1 MALDFFGFKIVRTE
15 KEIKAEER
23 KSINSIVPPLDT
35 EGSVVSSGGYFGTS
49 YSLEF
54 STTNEN
60 LLINKYREIGLQAEV
75 ESAIDEIVNEAI
87 STDGQEAPVSLD
99 LQKVKYSDDIKDS
112 IRDEF
117 TTILSLLNFDKNSYE
132 IFRRWYVD
140 GRIYYYIAIDTNSP
154 KDGIQQL
161 SYMDPRRVKR
171 IKEVNREKNPRG
183 VEVISDITE
192 FYVYNEHQNL
202 KLPVD
207 SVASVTSGLV
217 DDKNNIVV
225 LSYLHKA
232 IKPLN
237 QLRMLEDATVIYRL
251 SRAPERRIF
260 YIDVGNLPKVKAE
273 QYVNDIMNKYRN
285 KIVYDSETGEVRDD
299 KKTQTMTEDFWLPR
313 REGGRGTE
321 IGTLPGGMNLGELT
335 DVQYFQRKLYR
346 SLHVPVARLDDAAT
360 FNTGRSTEI
369 NREEIKFF
377 KFVQRLRTRFSAL
390 FSDLLRKQ
398 LILKEIITP
407 DEWETELKHLIFY
420 DFRGESHFMEFNESE
435 IISRRMEVAK
445 QAIDMGEGYYSQK
458 YIRQN
463 FLKQTDQDMEQI
475 DIDNGMVN
483 PEKDRETETGIE
495 GGGIPPEE
503 ETPVE
508 TPEPET
514 PEAEQ

>member
-1 MALDFFGFKIVRTE
+1 MAFDFFGFKIVRSE
-15 KEIKAEER
+15 KETKELER
-23 KSINSIVPPLDT
+23 KSVNSIVPPLDT

-54 STTNEN
+54 STSNEN
-60 LLINKYREIGLQAEV
+60 LLINKYREIALQAEV

-87 STDGQEAPVSLD
+87 VADSNETPVVID
-99 LQKVKYSDDIKDS
+99 LQKLKYSDDVKDV
-112 IRDEF
+112 IRKEF
-117 TTILSLLNFDKNSYE
+117 DYILSLLNFEKNAYE

-140 GRIYYYIAIDTNSP
+140 GRMYYYIAIDTNNP
-154 KDGIQQL
+154 KDGIQEL
-161 SYMDPRRVKR
+161 SYMDPRRVKK

-183 VEVISDITE
+183 IDIISDVNE
-192 FYVYNEHQNL
+192 YYVYNEHQSL
-202 KLPVD
+202 KLPAD
-207 SVASVTSGLV
+207 SVSAITSGLV
-217 DDKNNIVV
+217 DNKNNIVV

-237 QLRMLEDATVIYRL
+237 QLRMLEDSTVIYRL

-285 KIVYDSETGEVRDD
+285 KIVYDSESGEIRDD

-346 SLHVPVARLDDAAT
+346 SLHVPVARLDDAST

-377 KFVQRLRTRFSAL
+377 KFVQRLRARFSGL

-407 DEWETELKHLIFY
+407 EEWESELRHNILY
-420 DFRGESHFMEFNESE
+420 DFRGESHFLEFNEAE
-435 IISRRMEVAK
+435 IVSRRMEIAK
-445 QAIDMGEGYYSQK
+445 QAVEMGEGYYSQK

-463 FLKQTDQDMEQI
+463 FLKQTEQDMEQI
-475 DIDNGMVN
+475 DIDNGLVN
-483 PEKDRETETGIE
+483 PESEKETGIE
-495 GGGIPPEE
+495 GGGPPPEE
-503 ETPVE
+503 T
-508 TPEPET
+508 PET
-514 PEAEQ
+514 PASPEEEQ